1 MDLLAF
7 VIGVA
12 VLLGAAFVF
21 NAWLTRRAADRR
33 RCRDWADRTERELDH
48 PTRD

>member
-12 VLLGAAFVF
+12 VLLGAVF
-21 NAWLTRRAADRR
+21 ALNAWLARRAADRR
-33 RCRDWADRTERELDH
+33 RYRDWADRTERKLNH
-48 PTRD
+48 PSD